1 MMLEVHRLEAGYGPF
16 QVISDVSLVVR
27 PGEMVALLGPN
38 GAGKTTLLKALMGLT
53 WRRGKIVFQGK
64 SIEHLPPHRIAH
76 LGIAIVLEGRSLFPE
91 MTVYE
96 NLLVGAYRPMAR
108 QRFKERLSEVYTLFP
123 ILKNREK
130 QLAGTLSGGE
140 QQMLAIARALMSAP
154 KLLLVDE
161 PTLGLAPRLGTELL
175 RLLSNLKA
183 EVPIL
188 LAEQNVALTLE
199 LADRVYVLE
208 EGRVVLE
215 GPAKDM
221 LQDTRVRESYL
232 GIR

>member
-1 MMLEVHRLEAGYGPF
+1 
-16 QVISDVSLVVR
+16 
-27 PGEMVALLGPN
+27 
-38 GAGKTTLLKALMGLT
+38 
-53 WRRGKIVFQGK
+53 
-64 SIEHLPPHRIAH
+64 
-76 LGIAIVLEGRSLFPE
+76 
-91 MTVYE
+91 
-96 NLLVGAYRPMAR
+96 
-108 QRFKERLSEVYTLFP
+108 
-123 ILKNREK
+123 
-130 QLAGTLSGGE
+130 
-140 QQMLAIARALMSAP
+140 MLAIARALMSAP

>member
-1 MMLEVHRLEAGYGPF
+1 
-16 QVISDVSLVVR
+16 
-27 PGEMVALLGPN
+27 
-38 GAGKTTLLKALMGLT
+38 
-53 WRRGKIVFQGK
+53 
-64 SIEHLPPHRIAH
+64 
-76 LGIAIVLEGRSLFPE
+76 